1 MNVVNKI
8 LDIAKEGHDK
18 IALKQ
23 YIVKLERQIADLT
36 SENEKLR
43 IKVDESESPEFEPYP
58 DGIGDDFMGV
68 LKDLDKITI
77 KKEDSNG

>member
-23 YIVKLERQIADLT
+23 YIVKLERKIVDLT

-43 IKVDESESPEFEPYP
+43 IRVGLLENPEFEP
-58 DGIGDDFMGV
+58 
-68 LKDLDKITI
+68 
-77 KKEDSNG
+77 